1 MLAMISAVDRGFN
14 QLLNYK
20 NNVWSVPVDK
30 EILFYVSP
38 KTFTHLSKHPCLHRN
53 CVCSKFLMGRVE
65 WGEFMQRPFQFVK
78 SIL

>member
-20 NNVWSVPVDK
+20 NNVRSVPVDK

-38 KTFTHLSKHPCLHRN
+38 
-53 CVCSKFLMGRVE
+53 
-65 WGEFMQRPFQFVK
+65 
-78 SIL
+78 